1 MTPLIGN
8 ILATLDKLKPP
19 ISLRNMV
26 NIVQFSMTNS
36 VYPLPGLSLLL
47 QKVLDHYT
55 LGKYQSGY

>member
-1 MTPLIGN
+1 MTPLISN

-36 VYPLPGLSLLL
+36 VHPLSLLL